1 MKRPSGR
8 IPIKVLTRK
17 ASKRVCCIIRTAN
30 RHRCSGREDQGV
42 RVILRQGTRQISGRN
57 FGIRPARRE
66 TLATAKE
73 PMQLFTKNTGL
84 C

>member
-1 MKRPSGR
+1 MKRPYGR

-17 ASKRVCCIIRTAN
+17 ATIRVFFTIRTAN

-42 RVILRQGTRQISGRN
+42 RVILRQGTRQTSGRN
-57 FGIRPARRE
+57 FGIRPAPFWG
-66 TLATAKE
+66 AAAKE
-73 PMQLFTKNTGL
+73 PMQLFTKNIGL